1 MYLQKAEAAQA
12 TYEKWLE
19 ALSGVADRVVK
30 DQQLTQEAKE
40 ALQKLEAQGDQGR
53 DDLSL
58 YVKETNTFLAEQA
71 EAANQERLKAK

>member
-1 MYLQKAEAAQA
+1 MQKAEAAQA

-30 DQQLTQEAKE
+30 DQQATQDAKE
-40 ALQKLEAQGDQGR
+40 ALRKLEAQGDQGR

-58 YVKETNTFLAEQA
+58 YVKETNAFLAEQA
-71 EAANQERLKAK
+71 EAAKQEKAKAK